1 MTVDA
6 YVKWAKDMAERA
18 LSTYIQA
25 ALGLLIASPGLD
37 IGKVE
42 ACLVAAIPAA
52 LSVVKSMVAAFVG
65 DKGTASLVPLGD

>member
-1 MTVDA
+1 MTVSE
-6 YVKWAKDMAERA
+6 YVRWAKDMAERA
-18 LSTYIQA
+18 VATYVQA

-52 LSVVKSMVAAFVG
+52 LSVVKSMIAAFVG
-65 DKGTASLVPLGD
+65 TKGTASLSD